1 MKINLFKVYTKK
13 KAEKKTINGQTRNV
27 LITKIIVTL
36 EYRGGEIDVI
46 ELMYD
51 FPAEQMRVYKKV
63 ITEFD
68 LRRITINYAYR
79 CCIYDNSKSIQ
90 SLVKENL
97 YVERILPKRIRDL
110 DDYYLFLF
118 VNNYIL
124 LNSRYSLPR
133 KHRSRL
139 EKILDRVRENN

>member
-1 MKINLFKVYTKK
+1 MKIELFKVYTKK
-13 KAEKKTINGQTRNV
+13 KAEKKTINGQTREV

-36 EYRGGEIDVI
+36 EYQEGEIDVI

-63 ITEFD
+63 ITELD

-97 YVERILPKRIRDL
+97 YIERILPKRVRDFN
-110 DDYYLFLF
+110 DDELFSFVYKGILF
-118 VNNYIL
+118 
-124 LNSRYSLPR
+124 NSWHSLSK

-139 EKILDRVRENN
+139 EKILDRVRGNN